1 MISDI
6 RKTVLQEDFMENGY
20 KGPENGDY
28 QFTRPEDR
36 RTDYGRPQNS
46 GRNLNGF
53 DMTPMTMGEW
63 VITLIIMAI
72 PCINII
78 MCFVWGF
85 SSTGNLNRRNF
96 CRAYL
101 AIIAVAVVVY
111 LLIGIVAGVSLA
123 TILNSSSGYNTT
135 YYY

>member
-6 RKTVLQEDFMENGY
+6 RKTVLQEDFMENDY
-20 KGPENGDY
+20 KGRENGDY

-36 RTDYGRPQNS
+36 RTDYGRPQNN

-53 DMTPMTMGEW
+53 DMMPMTMGEW
-63 VITLIIMAI
+63 VVTLIIMAI
-72 PCINII
+72 PCVNII